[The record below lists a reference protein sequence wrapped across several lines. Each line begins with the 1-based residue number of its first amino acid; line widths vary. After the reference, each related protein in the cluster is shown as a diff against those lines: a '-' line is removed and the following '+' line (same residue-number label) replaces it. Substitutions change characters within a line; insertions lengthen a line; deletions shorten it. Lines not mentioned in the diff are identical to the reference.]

1 MIYGYIRVSTDK
13 QTTENQRFEI
23 LKFADE
29 KKLINRWIE
38 ETVSSTRKLSDRK
51 LGALIER
58 MHEDDILIVSELSRL
73 GRSLLEVMSILHT
86 LMEKEVKVFTT
97 KERMKLGNN
106 ISSKVL
112 AFAFSLSAEIER
124 SMISSRT
131 KEALARKKSEG
142 KRLGRP
148 KGKLSAV
155 TKLSGKDDLIR
166 EYLDK
171 KIPVS
176 VIARL
181 LNVHRLTV
189 RNYIRTRKLRN
200 PPLRNCK
207 VRYNL
212 LAATKRLFA
221 LCAVVLLVVASLA
234 TRLLLRGGK

>member
-1 MIYGYIRVSTDK
+1 MMYGYIRVSTDK
-13 QTTENQRFEI
+13 QTTDNQRFEI

-29 KKLINRWIE
+29 KKLRVDQWIE
-38 ETVSSTRKLSDRK
+38 ETISATKHLSHRK
-51 LGALIER
+51 LGRLLDA
-58 MHEDDILIVSELSRL
+58 MQPDDVLIVTELSRL
-73 GRSLLEVMSILHT
+73 GRSLMEVMSILHT

-97 KERMKLGNN
+97 KERYELGNN

-148 KGKLSAV
+148 KGRLSSV

-171 KIPVS
+171 KIPQS

-189 RNYIRTRKLRN
+189 RNYIRTRKLEKS
-200 PPLRNCK
+200 P
-207 VRYNL
+207 
-212 LAATKRLFA
+212 
-221 LCAVVLLVVASLA
+221 AV
-234 TRLLLRGGK
+234 

>member
-23 LKFADE
+23 LKFASE
-29 KKLINRWIE
+29 KQLHIERWIE
-38 ETVSSTRKLSDRK
+38 ETISATKKLSDRK

-58 MHEDDILIVSELSRL
+58 MHEEDILIVTELSRL

-86 LMEKEVKVFTT
+86 LMERQVKVFTT
-97 KERMKLGNN
+97 KERYELGNN

-148 KGKLSAV
+148 KGRLSSV
-155 TKLSGKDDLIR
+155 TKLTGKDDLIR
-166 EYLDK
+166 EYLEK
-171 KIPVS
+171 KIPQA

-181 LNVHRLTV
+181 LGVSRLTV
-189 RNYIRTRKLRN
+189 RHYIRTRKLLK
-200 PPLRNCK
+200 P
-207 VRYNL
+207 
-212 LAATKRLFA
+212 
-221 LCAVVLLVVASLA
+221 AS
-234 TRLLLRGGK
+234 

>member
-23 LKFADE
+23 LKYAQE
-29 KKLINRWIE
+29 KHLRVNKWIE
-38 ETVSSTRKLSDRK
+38 ETISATKHLSQRK
-51 LGALIER
+51 LGTLLQT
-58 MHEDDILIVSELSRL
+58 MHEDDILIVTELSRL

-97 KERMKLGNN
+97 KERYELGNN

-148 KGKLSAV
+148 KGKLSSV
-155 TKLSGKDDLIR
+155 TKLTGKDALIR
-166 EYLDK
+166 EYLDR

-176 VIARL
+176 VISRL
-181 LNVHRLTV
+181 LGVNRLTV
-189 RNYIRTRKLRN
+189 RHYIRTRKLQK
-200 PPLRNCK
+200 P
-207 VRYNL
+207 
-212 LAATKRLFA
+212 
-221 LCAVVLLVVASLA
+221 AS
-234 TRLLLRGGK
+234 

>member
-13 QTTENQRFEI
+13 QTMENQRFEI

-29 KKLINRWIE
+29 KKLHIDRWIE
-38 ETVSSTRKLSDRK
+38 ETISATKKLSDRK

-58 MHEDDILIVSELSRL
+58 MHEDDLLIVSELSRL

-86 LMEKEVKVFTT
+86 LMEKDVKVFTT
-97 KERMKLGNN
+97 KERYELGNN

-148 KGKLSAV
+148 KGKLSAT
-155 TKLSGKDDLIR
+155 TKLTGKDDLIR
-166 EYLDK
+166 EYLEK
-171 KIPVS
+171 EIPVS

-181 LNVHRLTV
+181 LSVHRLTV
-189 RNYIRTRKLRN
+189 RNYIRTSKLQK
-200 PPLRNCK
+200 P
-207 VRYNL
+207 
-212 LAATKRLFA
+212 ATQKL
-221 LCAVVLLVVASLA
+221 
-234 TRLLLRGGK
+234 

>member
-23 LKFADE
+23 LKFAHG
-29 KKLINRWIE
+29 KKLPIDRWIE
-38 ETVSSTRKLSDRK
+38 ETISATKKLSDRK
-51 LGALIER
+51 LGRLLETMR
-58 MHEDDILIVSELSRL
+58 EEDILIVTELSRL

-86 LMEKEVKVFTT
+86 LMERQVKVFTT
-97 KERMKLGNN
+97 KERYELGNN

-155 TKLSGKDDLIR
+155 TKLSGQDDLIR
-166 EYLDK
+166 EYLEK
-171 KIPVS
+171 QIPVS

-181 LNVHRLTV
+181 LNVNRLTV
-189 RNYIRTRKLRN
+189 RHYIRTRKLQ
-200 PPLRNCK
+200 K
-207 VRYNL
+207 
-212 LAATKRLFA
+212 FA
-221 LCAVVLLVVASLA
+221 S
-234 TRLLLRGGK
+234 

>member
-1 MIYGYIRVSTDK
+1 
-13 QTTENQRFEI
+13 
-23 LKFADE
+23 
-29 KKLINRWIE
+29 
-38 ETVSSTRKLSDRK
+38 
-51 LGALIER
+51 
-58 MHEDDILIVSELSRL
+58 MHEDDILVVSELSRL

-97 KERMKLGNN
+97 KERYELGNN

-166 EYLDK
+166 EYLEK
-171 KIPVS
+171 KIPQS

-189 RNYIRTRKLRN
+189 RNYIRTRKLQ
-200 PPLRNCK
+200 
-207 VRYNL
+207 
-212 LAATKRLFA
+212 
-221 LCAVVLLVVASLA
+221 S
-234 TRLLLRGGK
+234 